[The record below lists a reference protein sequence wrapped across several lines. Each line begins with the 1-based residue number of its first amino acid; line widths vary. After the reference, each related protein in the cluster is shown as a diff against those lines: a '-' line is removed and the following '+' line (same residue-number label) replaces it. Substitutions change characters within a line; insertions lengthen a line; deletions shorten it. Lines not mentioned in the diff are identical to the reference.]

1 MKTSPLISSLLGV
14 ALFGGA
20 ALAQAERPREEE
32 PGFRPDAERR
42 ERMEQRERME
52 RRLRQEQ
59 PQERRFEGE
68 RGPHAPFERFEG
80 ERPMMPRGGFEG
92 ERPMMRPRGEGRFG
106 EPRGGFE
113 GKRPMMQPRGGRG
126 PGEAGEMAFFKPERL
141 KAAGATDQQLAALKA
156 LADEQAVKRIDL
168 EASVE
173 KAELALNQI
182 IRADKPD
189 VDAALKAVDALSKAR
204 AELTKLELGTRLKA
218 REVLGEEVHKK
229 LRELAAEGPGRPG
242 VPGPRRGERD
252 APPPGERPP
261 AHE

>member
-32 PGFRPDAERR
+32 PGFRRDAERR

-68 RGPHAPFERFEG
+68 RGPRAPFER
-80 ERPMMPRGGFEG
+80 FEG

-126 PGEAGEMAFFKPERL
+126 PGEAGVMAFFKPERL

-189 VDAALKAVDALSKAR
+189 VDAALKAVDALSTAR

-218 REVLGEEVHKK
+218 REILGEEVHKK
-229 LRELAAEGPGRPG
+229 LRELAPEGTGRPG

-252 APPPGERPP
+252 TPPPGERPP